1 MERNQAF
8 LGFAMGMLFCSLMH
22 FSSPLAFGQ
31 ATTGAIL
38 GTVSDASGGVIP
50 DAEVTITSTATK
62 QIRVLKTDASGR
74 YDAEALLAGIYDIV
88 VKKEGFTTYTIQ
100 SVKLDPSDRI
110 SADATLHPGSTITN
124 VTVTASPVRVET
136 ETGESSGVISGQ
148 QVQTLLLNGRNF
160 VGLALLVPGVN
171 STSGAQSQI
180 GGGLTFSTN
189 ISINGGD
196 PQLNNTTIDGTYN
209 MNTGAFQALN
219 VVTPLDSVSEF
230 RVLKDNYSAKYGV
243 NASAQIQ

>member
-1 MERNQAF
+1 M
-8 LGFAMGMLFCSLMH
+8 
-22 FSSPLAFGQ
+22 
-31 ATTGAIL
+31 
-38 GTVSDASGGVIP
+38 
-50 DAEVTITSTATK
+50 
-62 QIRVLKTDASGR
+62 
-74 YDAEALLAGIYDIV
+74 
-88 VKKEGFTTYTIQ
+88 
-100 SVKLDPSDRI
+100 
-110 SADATLHPGSTITN
+110 
-124 VTVTASPVRVET
+124 ET

-209 MNTGAFQALN
+209 MNTGAFASLN

-243 NASAQIQ
+243 NASAQIQVETKSGTQTFHGAAYDYLRNDALDANNFFAAGSKTPLKQNNFGFALGGPLYIPGNYNVDRKKTFFFVNEEWRRRRSGLTLRGAMIRRCATGTSPAVRLCVREG